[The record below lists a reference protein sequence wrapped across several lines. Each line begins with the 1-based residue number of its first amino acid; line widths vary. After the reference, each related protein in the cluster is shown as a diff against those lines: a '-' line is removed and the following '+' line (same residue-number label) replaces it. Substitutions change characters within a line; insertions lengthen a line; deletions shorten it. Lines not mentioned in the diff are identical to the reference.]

1 MRGILLNFLMVI
13 SILLSLFHWLYF
25 FDNTND
31 CNSRYPSPIPDFH
44 RKVFNILQFRLII
57 TQILLNDLPNS
68 HSFLSYL
75 IRVCPRNISISEAI
89 DWNSLNKIGMFSSLK
104 LRGYYDQISL
114 MLTLTLFWPF
124 LFWYNHPFLS
134 QDQFQIMLVTSNTE
148 SFFHYSL
155 NAGCSKS
162 IQVLLI
168 FFHYMFYYYEMCL

>member
-124 LFWYNHPFLS
+124 WYNHPFLS